1 QGDGVAHAG
10 FTNTASAQDRYRAG
24 SGPFQSE
31 RDEKTPAENYR
42 PAAAPEGRIL
52 PQAARHRCE
61 STADARTGWM
71 LRRGGSAGRNI
82 LPFKTCTSEITPRQW
97 VAQQCLHSFNIRE
110 TRVLTAD

>member
-52 PQAARHRCE
+52 PQAGRHRCE
-61 STADARTGWM
+61 SIADARTGWM
-71 LRRGGSAGRNI
+71 LRRGGSAAWNCRQA
-82 LPFKTCTSEITPRQW
+82 KSYTREIPLLRGSDH
-97 VAQQCLHSFNIRE
+97 QCLPWFDIGARSH
-110 TRVLTAD
+110 